1 MAKKTLIL
9 TSIGVYQLVRFV
21 VLTGLLVMMMQTSV
35 SSGFSG
41 VALALGGAALLPAL
55 LILQWMLTGSPVLIA
70 PLRVALA
77 LQLTGAALTMAQVV
91 GAMTSTM
98 GGISI
103 AAVLTGILVVL
114 DAGSLLFLLLFTP
127 LTDRHRASVPPQE
140 RTGTPQISV
149 EEVEDE

>member
-21 VLTGLLVMMMQTSV
+21 ILTAFLVIMIQTSP

-41 VALALGGAALLPAL
+41 VALAVGGAALLPAL
-55 LILQWMLTGSPVLIA
+55 LILQWILTGSPALIA

-77 LQLTGAALTMAQVV
+77 LQLTGAALTMAQIM
-91 GAMTSTM
+91 GAMTSAM
-98 GGISI
+98 AGRSI
-103 AAVLTGILVVL
+103 AAVLTGLLVLL
-114 DAGSLLFLLLFTP
+114 DAGSLLFLLLSTP
-127 LTDRHRASVPPQE
+127 STVQQRASVPPQE
-140 RTGTPQISV
+140 RTEAPHIAV